1 MLPAVL
7 LLAVLIAD
15 TVVQGFYF
23 PGWRPEVFRR
33 GQKAGLHIRRS
44 TTYRILNSASKKQVD
59 VWFNKIFS
67 DQTQLP
73 FAYSDLPFVCPA
85 AGDAERGRLNLGE
98 LFRGDRIVKSQMGL
112 FSVFLSI
119 SIFICIYTCIR

>member
-1 MLPAVL
+1 MLN
-7 LLAVLIAD
+7 
-15 TVVQGFYF
+15 T
-23 PGWRPEVFRR
+23 
-33 GQKAGLHIRRS
+33 
-44 TTYRILNSASKKQVD
+44 SKKQVD

-98 LFRGDRIVKSQMGL
+98 LFRGDRIVKSQMG
-112 FSVFLSI
+112 SCVFYLSFYI
-119 SIFICIYTCIR
+119 NFHILYSYTHAINRRH